1 MHTFRDVIARMAVD
15 AEFARHARAH
25 PDEVARSYGLTA
37 EETQKLQ
44 GLADAGA
51 GTGPAALGARLSKS
65 GIGTGGVASLLGMI
79 GELPPP
85 PPAGGTSAGDA
96 VEMYGFNPQ
105 PEPPGDPGFTPD
117 PPPPDP
123 SSAEGVGLDDTDSVG
138 YYPWPTA
145 PDDPFA
151 TDAES
156 AAPSAPGEDKGIVVI
171 GGQPAD
177 AEAEGPTAPGED
189 KGIIIIN
196 TGQLDP
202 AEVQGDMII
211 DDGDAPSEAEGGPA
225 MIIDD
230 SKAPVEAESPDLTL
244 PPVKPVEQPVDLT
257 RGATELT

>member
-65 GIGTGGVASLLGMI
+65 GIGTGGVVSLLGVI
-79 GELPPP
+79 GEPPPP
-85 PPAGGTSAGDA
+85 PPADSTFAGDA

-117 PPPPDP
+117 PPPQDP
-123 SSAEGVGLDDTDSVG
+123 LSAEGVGLNDTDSVG
-138 YYPWPTA
+138 YYPWPNA

-151 TDAES
+151 DDAQS
-156 AAPSAPGEDKGIVVI
+156 GAPSAPGEDKGII
-171 GGQPAD
+171 IIDTQPAD

-189 KGIIIIN
+189 EGIIIID
-196 TGQLDP
+196 TVQSAP
-202 AEVQGDMII
+202 AEVRGDMII
-211 DDGDAPSEAEGGPA
+211 DDGDAPSEAEGGGA

-230 SKAPVEAESPDLTL
+230 GKAPVEAEVL
-244 PPVKPVEQPVDLT
+244 
-257 RGATELT
+257 R